1 MASFEVKPDLIYQ
14 ISLPGSG
21 SVEVCN
27 GSGDHAV
34 RFKDSLSWLD
44 HIVVFTPIDVPIELD
59 DGLDGTMTLLSMQ
72 RYFIGKKAVESIV
85 ALTGLNEIYASEL
98 TESVHEDYLEQQGN
112 SLDDLDFDVFDEGE
126 ED

>member
-1 MASFEVKPDLIYQ
+1 MASFEVKPDLTYQ

-98 TESVHEDYLEQQGN
+98 TESVHEEYLSWVSNNITFEFPDN
-112 SLDDLDFDVFDEGE
+112 FDEG
-126 ED
+126 

>member
-72 RYFIGKKAVESIV
+72 RYFIWKKAVESIV

-98 TESVHEDYLEQQGN
+98 TESVHEEYL
-112 SLDDLDFDVFDEGE
+112 SLVSNNITFEFPDNFDEG
-126 ED
+126 